1 MPLQFGQCKHEADV
15 MYFTGL
21 SGTKMFTMLFE
32 YVKKK
37 AFSMYYWDRSKRFLK
52 VKKENFSV
60 NNNESLVL
68 SSDYDI
74 DSELIHHAKSGP
86 KQKLAL

>member
-1 MPLQFGQCKHEADV
+1 
-15 MYFTGL
+15 
-21 SGTKMFTMLFE
+21 
-32 YVKKK
+32 
-37 AFSMYYWDRSKRFLK
+37 MYYWDRSKRFLK

-74 DSELIHHAKSGP
+74 DPELIHHAKSGP